1 MVVKE
6 GCVQVYFGLLVA
18 EGGKYVEH
26 ATHRYVG
33 RIQDNL
39 PQLLHLFRVVWD
51 LAQKSQLPANERGY
65 GIVRDVDML
74 DRVQFQLFDDLEKLL
89 VI

>member
-1 MVVKE
+1 V
-6 GCVQVYFGLLVA
+6 
-18 EGGKYVEH
+18 
-26 ATHRYVG
+26 R
-33 RIQDNL
+33 
-39 PQLLHLFRVVWD
+39 D

-74 DRVQFQLFDDLEKLL
+74 DRVRFQLFDDLEKLL